1 MHDDFWRSFFLFL
14 IFLPLVLL
22 WAFALIDLFKRH
34 DIHGGAKALWLVLI
48 IVIPIFGA
56 LIYIAMR
63 PSELNAP
70 RPYTDT
76 PRDYP
81 LPPADSAG

>member
-70 RPYTDT
+70 RPYTEN

>member
-1 MHDDFWRSFFLFL
+1 MLADFWESFFLFL
-14 IFLPLVLL
+14 IFLPLVTL

-34 DIHGGAKALWLVLI
+34 DLSGGAKALWLVVI

-63 PSELNAP
+63 PSETSAP
-70 RPYTDT
+70 RPYTDN
-76 PRDYP
+76 PRDFER
-81 LPPADSAG
+81 PPAG